1 MSTATAE
8 RQDMARSQHGGKRP
22 GSGRPKGSG
31 SPETLETRTAR
42 IGADT
47 LSKLEY
53 IATKTGRNVAAVV
66 EDVARPAIVK
76 EFARLVKEEG
86 IGQ

>member
-1 MSTATAE
+1 MSVVIAEYRNMAE
-8 RQDMARSQHGGKRP
+8 RQHGGKRP

-31 SPETLETRTAR
+31 SPEKLETRTAR
-42 IGADT
+42 VGADT

-53 IATKTGRNVAAVV
+53 IATKTGNPVAVV
-66 EDVARPAIVK
+66 IEDICRPVVVK